1 MSYKILGTGSAH
13 PKRSVTNDD
22 LAEFLD
28 TSDEW
33 IYTRT
38 GIKSR
43 YICTDDEPISDIAV
57 QAGQAALEN
66 AGVSAEQLDA
76 IICSTARGDYFTPS
90 MACILQQRLGAVC
103 PAFDLNAACTGF
115 LYALDVADGYFVRGR
130 AKKILVVA
138 CENMS
143 RLLDWRDRSTCVLFG
158 DGAGAAVLGEGE
170 NLLSIYLS
178 AQGNLENMN
187 IPNVGGNSP
196 FSDAAAP
203 ESFLGMKGQ
212 EIYKFAV
219 AAMTGD
225 LERVIREAGLKQE
238 EIDYVLPHQANQRI
252 IDTAKKRLSIPE
264 DRYCSNI
271 DRYGNVSSAS
281 IPILLD
287 ELNRKNTFKNG
298 DLLAL
303 TAFGGG
309 LTSGACVIRWG

>member
-1 MSYKILGTGSAH
+1 MSFQILGTGSAH
-13 PKRSVTNDD
+13 PKQSVSNDD
-22 LAEFLD
+22 LAKFLD

-43 YICTDDEPISDIAV
+43 YICTDETISDLAA
-57 QAGQAALEN
+57 QAGRAALEN
-66 AGVSAEQLDA
+66 AGVSAEELDG
-76 IICSTARGDYFTPS
+76 IICSTVRGDYFTPS
-90 MACILQQRLGAVC
+90 LACVLQQRLGAAC

-115 LYALDVADGYFVRGR
+115 LYALDVADGYFVRRR

-158 DGAGAAVLGEGE
+158 DGAGAVVLGEGE
-170 NLLSIYLS
+170 NLLSISLS
-178 AQGNLENMN
+178 AQGNVENMS
-187 IPNVGGNSP
+187 IPIGGGNSP
-196 FSDAAAP
+196 FSESAAG
-203 ESFLGMKGQ
+203 ESFLTMKGQ

-219 AAMTGD
+219 ASMTGD
-225 LERVIREAGLKQE
+225 LERVIREAGLRQE
-238 EIDYVLPHQANQRI
+238 DIDYVLPHQANQRI
-252 IDTAKKRLSIPE
+252 IDTAKKHLSIPE
-264 DRYCSNI
+264 DRFCGNI

-287 ELNRKNTFKNG
+287 ELNRQNTFKKD
-298 DLLAL
+298 DLLAFA
-303 TAFGGG
+303 AFGGG

>member
-43 YICTDDEPISDIAV
+43 YICTDEPISDIAV
-57 QAGQAALEN
+57 KAGQAALEN

-196 FSDAAAP
+196 FSGAAAA

-287 ELNRKNTFKNG
+287 ELNRKNTFKIG